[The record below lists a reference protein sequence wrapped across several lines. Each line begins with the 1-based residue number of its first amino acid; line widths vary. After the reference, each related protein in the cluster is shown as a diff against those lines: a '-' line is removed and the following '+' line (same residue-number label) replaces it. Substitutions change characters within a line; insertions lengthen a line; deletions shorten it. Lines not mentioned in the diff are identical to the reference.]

1 MRDLKINFFTESSPD
16 SCTHHLSLSP
26 LSESNQ
32 LVATLNTV
40 ADHLS
45 VLLFLC
51 LIFHNL
57 QLAGASIV
65 VWWQWRRSKKG
76 SHFTLSGSENE
87 QQNRSNPF
95 TEWKAAGHSILSS
108 WLPLSLSFYL
118 SAKANFRFDGI
129 LSPIL

>member
-1 MRDLKINFFTESSPD
+1 MIDLKINFFTESSPD

-57 QLAGASIV
+57 QLAGASSGMV
-65 VWWQWRRSKKG
+65 AVAAKQKRVTFHAVWLGK
-76 SHFTLSGSENE
+76 
-87 QQNRSNPF
+87 
-95 TEWKAAGHSILSS
+95 
-108 WLPLSLSFYL
+108 
-118 SAKANFRFDGI
+118 
-129 LSPIL
+129 